1 MDSLTQLVLGASVS
15 VAVMGRR
22 TAVWKAAIW
31 GGVLGT
37 LPDLDALIDHGDAVL
52 NMVLHRAETH
62 ALFYLLL
69 ASAPLAWLISRI
81 QGEAALFKRW
91 WWAVVLVLITH
102 TLLDAM
108 TVYGTQL
115 ALPFSNHPY
124 GVGSLFI
131 IDPAYTLPLLLGVI
145 VAVAWR
151 TRGLQFNTWALAL
164 STAYAGWSV
173 AAQAY
178 VTQHAH
184 ASLAQAGISTQQVLV
199 TPAPLSTLLWRVVA
213 MEGDT
218 YHEGFYALL
227 DRGRPIRF
235 TSHPSGQAL
244 LQEHGHHPHVQRLQ
258 AFNHGFVRAR
268 MQDGHLWLADLRM
281 GQEPSYVFDFDLGPP
296 IDPGQAHRPAV
307 QVAQR
312 IDLDRGLPWLR
323 QRMLGQDVPS
333 LADASASQPPS
344 LTDKGSSDSP
354 KPLEA
359 PILTSKNTE
368 DDTP

>member
-22 TAVWKAAIW
+22 TAAWKAAVW

-62 ALFYLLL
+62 AWFYQLL
-69 ASAPLAWLISRI
+69 ASVPLAWLISRV

-91 WWAVVLVLITH
+91 WWTVLLVLTTH
-102 TLLDAM
+102 ALLDAM
-108 TVYGTQL
+108 TIYGTQL
-115 ALPFSNHPY
+115 ALPFSHYPY

-131 IDPAYTLPLLLGVI
+131 IDPAYTLPLLLGV
-145 VAVAWR
+145 VASVAWR
-151 TRGLQFNTWALAL
+151 ARGLQINATALVL
-164 STAYAGWSV
+164 STAYVGWSV

-178 VTQHAH
+178 VTQRAH
-184 ASLAQAGISTQQVLV
+184 DALTRNGISTQQVLV

-213 MEGDT
+213 MDGDS

-227 DRGRPIRF
+227 DRGHPM
-235 TSHPSGQAL
+235 TWTTHPSGQAL
-244 LQEHGHHPHVQRLQ
+244 LQAQAHHPHVQRLQ
-258 AFNHGFVRAR
+258 AFNKGFMRAR
-268 MQDGHLWLADLRM
+268 LQDGHLWLTDLRM

-296 IDPGQAHRPAV
+296 INPGQAYPPAV

-312 IDLDRGLPWLR
+312 IDLERGLPWLR
-323 QRMLGQDVPS
+323 QRMLGHDVPS
-333 LADASASQPPS
+333 LA
-344 LTDKGSSDSP
+344 KGSSASTS
-354 KPLEA
+354 A
-359 PILTSKNTE
+359 PTPSTLPANRSE
-368 DDTP
+368 DDKQ

>member
-15 VAVMGRR
+15 VAVMGHR
-22 TAVWKAAIW
+22 TAVWKAAVW

-37 LPDLDALIDHGDAVL
+37 LPDLDAVLDHGDAVL

-69 ASAPLAWLISRI
+69 ASVPLAWLIIRV

-91 WWAVVLVLITH
+91 WWAVLLVLITH
-102 TLLDAM
+102 TLLDAL

-131 IDPAYTLPLLLGVI
+131 IDPAYTLPLLMGVLA
-145 VAVAWR
+145 AVGWR
-151 TRGLQFNTWALAL
+151 ARGLQVNTWALAL
-164 STAYAGWSV
+164 STTYAGWSM

-178 VTQHAH
+178 VTQHAY

-213 MEGDT
+213 MNGDT

-235 TSHPSGQAL
+235 SAHPSGQAVWRE
-244 LQEHGHHPHVQRLQ
+244 QAHHPHVQRLQ
-258 AFNHGFVRAR
+258 AFNQGFMRAR
-268 MQDGHLWLADLRM
+268 IQDGHVWLTDLRM
-281 GQEPSYVFDFDLGPP
+281 GQEPFYVFDFDLGPP
-296 IDPGQAHRPAV
+296 IAPGQSHPPAQ

-312 IDLDRGLPWLR
+312 IDLTRGLPWLR
-323 QRMLGQDVPS
+323 QRLLGQDVPS
-333 LADASASQPPS
+333 LAEPPPTPTPAAS
-344 LTDKGSSDSP
+344 KG
-354 KPLEA
+354 
-359 PILTSKNTE
+359 
-368 DDTP
+368 